1 MGRGLSSLQV
11 NVLQSMLHY
20 YRHVEKHG
28 SEWLKRMLREH
39 VEGVPVK
46 WLRGYGQG
54 RRRSDSSAF
63 SRALRRLEQRG
74 LIVRSNHS
82 TGMPVPKDS
91 PLHGLKRTS
100 ADQPHRRAD
109 QIVLTEAGRTEAE
122 RVSVNIVGDGEC

>member
-11 NVLQSMLHY
+11 SVLQSMLHY

-28 SEWLKRMLREH
+28 SEWLKQMLREH
-39 VEGVPVK
+39 FEGVPVK
-46 WLRGYGQG
+46 WLRGYGEG

-74 LIVRSNHS
+74 LIVRSNYS
-82 TGMPVPKDS
+82 TGIPVPKDS
-91 PLHGLKRTS
+91 PLYGLKRTS

-109 QIVLTEAGRTEAE
+109 HLVLTEAGRAEAE
-122 RVSVNIVGDGEC
+122 RVSVNISCGGEC